1 MTLNQ
6 VLLLAAISVGA
17 FMVSIAIVVAI
28 LIRLPAGY
36 FTAARGP
43 FLAGAHPVLR
53 ITLLVLKNVAGA
65 VIVALGVVMSI
76 PGVPGQGV
84 ITILIGLMLM
94 DFPGKFRL
102 ERSIIRRPLIHGF
115 VNRLR
120 RRYGRPPL
128 IVP

>member
-6 VLLLAAISVGA
+6 VLLLAAISLGA
-17 FMVSIAIVVAI
+17 FFASLAIVIAI

-36 FTAARGP
+36 FTSARVP
-43 FLAGAHPVLR
+43 FLAGTHPVLR

-65 VIVALGVVMSI
+65 VIVAMGVVMSI

-115 VNRLR
+115 INRLR
-120 RRYGRPPL
+120 KRYGRPPL